1 MIPFYPEKLDA
12 DIGTLMPNIAAD
24 AVEALEEA
32 AAEYLGADHIVA
44 FNSPS
49 AAMFAAQFGAGLGK
63 GDEIIASPIAP
74 VAQYGSAAA
83 LGASVRYADIK
94 LDGTLDERF
103 VEKALTPHSKA
114 VLPFHYA
121 GLYAAMGP
129 IFDFAKANNLL
140 VIEDATHAFDSR
152 RGEKADLCVFGMEG
166 LLPGAAGGCGFVAAQ
181 NETLSEKLRLFRT
194 EGRVE
199 KKFWNY
205 DILSLGFD
213 LRPSGITAAL
223 ALQTLRKM
231 AKIIENRKAV
241 IACYDDHFKSSKLLY
256 TPPNAAHAQAFYPIS
271 LIPSLYCPKE
281 DIFAALSEKGIELRV
296 HYKPIY
302 KTAFFKNEQIRLDVA
317 EDFYKA
323 ELSLPCHHQ
332 MSEADALYVAQSV
345 GDVLQQYSYRGCSF

>member
-1 MIPFYPEKLDA
+1 MIPFYPERLDT
-12 DIGTLMPNIAAD
+12 DISALLSDVSG
-24 AVEALEEA
+24 EALEALETA
-32 AAEYLGADHIVA
+32 AADYLGTEHIVA
-44 FNSPS
+44 FISPS
-49 AAMFAAQFGAGLGK
+49 AAMFAAQFVAELGK
-63 GDEIIASPIAP
+63 EDEIIASPIAP
-74 VAQYGSAAA
+74 VAQFNSAAA
-83 LGASVRYADIK
+83 LGAAVRYADIK

-103 VEKALTPHSKA
+103 IEKALTPHTRA
-114 VLPFHYA
+114 VIPFHYA
-121 GLYAAMGP
+121 GLYAAMEP
-129 IFDFAKANNLL
+129 IFDFAKANDLL
-140 VIEDATHAFDSR
+140 VIEDATHAFGSR
-152 RGEKADLCVFGMEG
+152 RGERADLCVFSMEG

-181 NETLSEKLRLFRT
+181 NEALTEKLRLFRS
-194 EGRVE
+194 EGRIE

-231 AKIIENRKAV
+231 EKILENRKAV
-241 IACYDDHFKSSKLLY
+241 IACYEDRFKSSKLLY
-256 TPPNAAHAQAFYPIS
+256 TPPSAANAPAFYPIS

-281 DIFAALSEKGIELRV
+281 DIYAALSKKGIDLRV

-302 KTAFFKNEQIRLDVA
+302 KTAFFKDERIRLDVA

-345 GDVLQQYSYRGCSF
+345 EEVLERYSYRGCSF